1 MKATALR
8 FALAAAGTALGALL
22 LDGAASAQDTIK
34 IGVTQPLTSAF
45 AASGNY
51 VAQGAKLA
59 EEAINT
65 AGGVLGKKIELIVE
79 DNKSNPTEAAAT
91 AEKLIVKDKVPVM
104 LGAWG
109 SGLTLAIMPKLE
121 EYKVPMVVETSSSGK
136 ITTSGNPYI
145 FRISPT
151 SEMEAKAFT
160 PLFKSLGIKKA
171 DFLSTNNEFGLGAAK
186 EFSEAATAQG
196 VQVGVRETM
205 DPKATDFSAQ
215 LAKIKASG
223 GDTVFVTTAVEQI
236 TLILKQAKDQQLGA
250 RIITTGGSNSPEQLI
265 QQAGEAANGS
275 LHLVFFTP
283 WFTDAVKNPDVANK
297 FVAAWNEKKYPVGGL
312 TEGFRGW
319 DGIHVIVEGI
329 KAAGKA
335 DSEAITT
342 ALWGVKVKGIN
353 GDIAFIKQGPA
364 GKESAQNVPAV
375 YLVKIDGG
383 KVTKQ

>member
-1 MKATALR
+1 MRMKATALR

-34 IGVTQPLTSAF
+34 IGVTQPLTGAF

-59 EEAINT
+59 EEAINA

-121 EYKVPMVVETSSSGK
+121 EYKVPMVVETSSS
-136 ITTSGNPYI
+136 
-145 FRISPT
+145 
-151 SEMEAKAFT
+151 
-160 PLFKSLGIKKA
+160 
-171 DFLSTNNEFGLGAAK
+171 
-186 EFSEAATAQG
+186 
-196 VQVGVRETM
+196 
-205 DPKATDFSAQ
+205 
-215 LAKIKASG
+215 AKIKASG

-250 RIITTGGSNSPEQLI
+250 RIITTGGSNSPDQLI

-297 FVAAWNEKKYPVGGL
+297 FV
-312 TEGFRGW
+312 
-319 DGIHVIVEGI
+319 
-329 KAAGKA
+329 
-335 DSEAITT
+335 
-342 ALWGVKVKGIN
+342 
-353 GDIAFIKQGPA
+353 
-364 GKESAQNVPAV
+364 
-375 YLVKIDGG
+375 
-383 KVTKQ
+383 